1 MQVHNRQPGRS
12 MMIVVMMGTVRKG
25 EDKEFW
31 ENDNHYNYYNND
43 SDDMMT
49 IRKMM

>member
-1 MQVHNRQPGRS
+1 
-12 MMIVVMMGTVRKG
+12 MMIVVLMGTVRKG

-49 IRKMM
+49 IRKMMYM